1 MKFWKGILARAL
13 ALTLL
18 LEGLSG
24 LAFSARLFVYA
35 EETVANVALNK
46 PVEVSEVDS
55 QTPDMTGDKAVDGVI
70 GNQDSDTS
78 R

>member
-35 EETVANVALNK
+35 EETFAT
-46 PVEVSEVDS
+46 VS
-55 QTPDMTGDKAVDGVI
+55 
-70 GNQDSDTS
+70 
-78 R
+78 